1 MTEISQIYSNLS
13 NKLLAQSPIDWH
25 HRQSEIVVKDLFD
38 LKRFDRFDFPFGR
51 RAKPSR
57 EATPDRKLHI
67 QHTDI

>member
-1 MTEISQIYSNLS
+1 MIC
-13 NKLLAQSPIDWH
+13 
-25 HRQSEIVVKDLFD
+25 

-51 RAKPSR
+51 RAKPSC